1 MFDMNLKIISLTLQ
15 LIKFEIALYIIT
27 LSIVLFNSQLLK
39 AYLFLKLLL
48 NNIQQHL
55 FTTIFNLVLHC
66 L

>member
-48 NNIQQHL
+48 NIQQHL
-55 FTTIFNLVLHC
+55 FITIFNLVLHC